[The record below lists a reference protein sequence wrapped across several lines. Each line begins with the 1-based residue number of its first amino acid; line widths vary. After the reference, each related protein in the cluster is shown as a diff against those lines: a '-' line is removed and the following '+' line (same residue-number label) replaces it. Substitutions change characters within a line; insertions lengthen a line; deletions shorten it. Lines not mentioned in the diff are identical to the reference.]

1 MSKVVKKWDA
11 TQSKQLILDNAKKLF
26 AKYGFSASSMDELG
40 KMCDLNKA
48 MIFYY
53 YKNKQGLFEAV
64 MIDIL
69 SSIENDIDIKLKEF
83 SKPIEKLESFIKT
96 YGQFAC
102 KNPYFP
108 ALLLKELSS
117 SGAVLNEQL
126 FIHMK
131 SLYSRFSQIL
141 KDGEEKGCFKDVKPM
156 VLYFMIIGTL
166 NLMVTT
172 KDLRISASKT
182 SDLDTCASCD
192 IEEITEYLITK
203 LKKGIH
209 EN

>member
-1 MSKVVKKWDA
+1 MFKVIKKRDA
-11 TQSKQLILDNAKKLF
+11 TQSKQLILENAKKLF
-26 AKYGFSASSMDELG
+26 AKQGFSASSMDELG
-40 KMCDLNKA
+40 KMCGLNKA

-69 SSIENDIDIKLKEF
+69 SGIETAIEEKIKNY
-83 SKPIEKLESFIKT
+83 SKPIERLESFIKT
-96 YGQFAC
+96 YGEFAC
-102 KNPYFP
+102 KHPYFP

-126 FIHMK
+126 FSHMK
-131 SLYSRFSQIL
+131 SLYSKFSQIL
-141 KDGEEKGCFKDVKPM
+141 KDGEEKGCFKDIKPM

-172 KDLRISASKT
+172 KDLRNIASKT
-182 SDLDTCASCD
+182 SKLDTCVNCE
-192 IEEITEYLITK
+192 IEQITDFLIDK
-203 LKKGIH
+203 LKRGIY

>member
-1 MSKVVKKWDA
+1 MSKTLKKRDA

-26 AKYGFSASSMDELG
+26 AKQGFNASSMDELG
-40 KMCDLNKA
+40 KMCGLNKA

-69 SSIENDIDIKLKEF
+69 NMIDKAIEHKLQQY
-83 SKPIEKLESFIKT
+83 SKPIERLESFIKT
-96 YGQFAC
+96 YGLFAC
-102 KNPYFP
+102 KHPYFP

-126 FIHMK
+126 FSHMQN
-131 SLYSRFSQIL
+131 LYSKFSQIL
-141 KDGEEKGCFKDVKPM
+141 KDGEDEGYFKDVKPM

-172 KDLRISASKT
+172 KNLRKTVSKT
-182 SDLDTCASCD
+182 TTLDTCANSN
-192 IEEITEYLITK
+192 IEEIIEYLINK
-203 LKKGIH
+203 LKRGIY